1 MVLGFQKWIK
11 LLLKFYLNNDKLNR
25 NNIEKYEI
33 KKGGSSMKMKRKF
46 VLFISMLL
54 IGTLLVTGCGG
65 GGTDT
70 SKETDEGTG
79 EGTETG
85 EKILRSNNSS
95 EPGSLDPALAQ
106 GTHESWILE
115 NVFEGLMTFDENGE
129 LVEGMAESYELS
141 EDELTYTFTL
151 RDGITWSNGD
161 PVTAEDFEFT
171 WKRALDPEL
180 GANYANILYYI
191 EGGEAYNTGEG
202 SRDDVAVKAVDEKTL
217 EVTLERPTAYFLEL
231 TAFYTYFPVNKKVV
245 EENPDWAKKPE
256 THVSNG
262 PFKLVTWDHNAKII
276 LEKSESYY
284 NADKIKLDG
293 IDLDIIEDQ
302 NTAWQKYEGGE
313 YDILVDIPTS
323 VVAELQA
330 QNDERL
336 EIGAQVGT
344 YYYNINPEHKPFNNV
359 KVRKALNLALDRETI
374 VKDITQGG
382 QIAAEGVVPYGL
394 EDENGKEFRDG
405 VGNLIEYNPEEAKTL
420 LEEGLKEEGMTVE
433 EFNSKNFV
441 LLYNTSES
449 HKKIAQ
455 AAQEM
460 WRSELGIEIDLE
472 NVEFQV
478 KLDREQAGD
487 YDISRAGWI
496 GDFMDPMTMLE
507 LWWSQSSFN
516 DVKYNNPEYDALLD
530 EAKSTVDQS
539 VRMEAMRKAE
549 KMLVEDM
556 PVIPVYFYTQPYIV
570 KEGVTDIIKV
580 PIRYP
585 VITYAD
591 ITK

>member
-54 IGTLLVTGCGG
+54 IGTLLVTGCG

-336 EIGAQVGT
+336 EIGAQIGT

-549 KMLVEDM
+549 KMLAEDM